1 MNRVPN
7 GNHCT
12 VSQQPASHQ
21 SANQQSGRQQGASTA
36 LTVESGLC
44 GTCRHASVR
53 ETNRGTAY
61 LRCTRAAWDDRLARY
76 PSLPR
81 TDCVGFEEAGGA
93 TAASP
98 GL

>member
-1 MNRVPN
+1 MGTRSVNRVPN

-12 VSQQPASHQ
+12 VSQQSER
-21 SANQQSGRQQGASTA
+21 QQSERQESASPA
-36 LTVESGLC
+36 LTVEPGLC
-44 GTCRHASVR
+44 GTCRHASVK

-81 TDCVGFEEAGGA
+81 TDCAGFEEADGA
-93 TAASP
+93 TAAGP